1 MKRILPICLLT
12 AALSGC
18 IPEQQ
23 SHIVA
28 VQGPALTRAVS
39 NNAVAGFAGA
49 DGFHLLSFMG
59 LAGGRGWQ
67 NVVSEAWHLPPG
79 SETWQRLP
87 DVPGGE
93 GRLAGTAVTVAG
105 DVYVFGGYTVAEDG
119 SERSVEKVYRL
130 DTDQLA
136 WHELEPMPVP
146 VDDAVSVVYL
156 DRYVYLVSGWHDLGN
171 VNLVQVYDV
180 EEQTWRQATPWPG
193 EAVFGHAGGMVGNR
207 MLVCDGVAVRLADNG
222 SRRFETVDAC
232 YLGEIDADDI
242 RRIHWQS
249 VPPHPG
255 SARYRIAATGAAT
268 HDGEIVFA
276 GGTDNPYNY
285 DGIGYDGNVAKASAE
300 VFAWRFAEHRWLS
313 YGRLPGA
320 TMDHRGLL
328 ANAGTFYLVGG
339 MVDAVNAGGGAEP
352 VLSSLVHEFT
362 LQ

>member
-1 MKRILPICLLT
+1 MTSILPICLLI

-18 IPEQQ
+18 IGEQQ

-136 WHELEPMPVP
+136 WHGLEPMPVP

-180 EEQTWRQATPWPG
+180 EEHTWRQATPWPG
-193 EAVFGHAGGMVGNR
+193 EAVFGHAGGIVGNR

-232 YLGEIDADDI
+232 YLGKIDADDI
-242 RRIHWQS
+242 RRIHWQP

-255 SARYRIAATGAAT
+255 SARYRIAATGSAT
-268 HDGEIVFA
+268 HDGDIVFA
-276 GGTDNPYNY
+276 GGTAHPSNY
-285 DGIGYDGNVAKASAE
+285 YGIGHDGK
-300 VFAWRFAEHRWLS
+300 
-313 YGRLPGA
+313 
-320 TMDHRGLL
+320 
-328 ANAGTFYLVGG
+328 
-339 MVDAVNAGGGAEP
+339 
-352 VLSSLVHEFT
+352 
-362 LQ
+362 